1 MKRFFVLFLILFSLI
16 SWIHTEAEAQTDT
29 TKPMVTF
36 PDVPTGRQSSNFT
49 ITITFDETVY
59 GFLDSEIELT
69 PTGLATVS
77 LSGSGT
83 TYTATIEPTAGQD
96 GTLTITV
103 PAGVAIDA
111 SSNGNTAASTT
122 VDIDTKDPT
131 LTITPPSGTQT
142 AAFAVTFAFSEAVN
156 GFTANDITLDAG
168 ARVSSFTGSN
178 GDPSY
183 TATITPK
190 TTSTVTIS
198 VAAEVA
204 TDTAGNDNEAAS
216 TTVGVDLPHAIMVME
231 PEDGV
236 GPYSEAFTVMIMF
249 TESVGSFT
257 DSDITLSPSSLA
269 TVSVTGSAPTYTATI
284 TPNAGET
291 GDLDIKVANAA
302 VQDGSSMNYP
312 ASNTVTVEVDTERP
326 TVAIDA
332 PTSDPQNSAF
342 DITITFSEA
351 VNGFD
356 PGADITLG
364 GSANARV

>member
-16 SWIHTEAEAQTDT
+16 SWIHTEAEAQTDN

-103 PAGVAIDA
+103 PAGVVIDA

-178 GDPSY
+178 PTY

-198 VAAEVA
+198 VAAGEVA

-249 TESVGSFT
+249 TESVDSFT
-257 DSDITLSPSSLA
+257 D
-269 TVSVTGSAPTYTATI
+269 G
-284 TPNAGET
+284 
-291 GDLDIKVANAA
+291 
-302 VQDGSSMNYP
+302 
-312 ASNTVTVEVDTERP
+312 
-326 TVAIDA
+326 
-332 PTSDPQNSAF
+332 
-342 DITITFSEA
+342 
-351 VNGFD
+351 
-356 PGADITLG
+356 
-364 GSANARV
+364 

>member
-59 GFLDSEIELT
+59 GFLGSEIELT

-142 AAFAVTFAFSEAVN
+142 A
-156 GFTANDITLDAG
+156 GI
-168 ARVSSFTGSN
+168 
-178 GDPSY
+178 
-183 TATITPK
+183 
-190 TTSTVTIS
+190 
-198 VAAEVA
+198 
-204 TDTAGNDNEAAS
+204 
-216 TTVGVDLPHAIMVME
+216 
-231 PEDGV
+231 
-236 GPYSEAFTVMIMF
+236 
-249 TESVGSFT
+249 
-257 DSDITLSPSSLA
+257 
-269 TVSVTGSAPTYTATI
+269 
-284 TPNAGET
+284 
-291 GDLDIKVANAA
+291 
-302 VQDGSSMNYP
+302 
-312 ASNTVTVEVDTERP
+312 
-326 TVAIDA
+326 
-332 PTSDPQNSAF
+332 
-342 DITITFSEA
+342 
-351 VNGFD
+351 
-356 PGADITLG
+356 
-364 GSANARV
+364 